1 MKRCQEFSLA
11 ALALLA
17 IAVVVPFQAALAQ
30 SDLRQGAVYVQTDG
44 SVGVLGGLSVG
55 NQVIAFFRH
64 ADGTL
69 TEAGRFATGG
79 SGTGAHLVSAGSTTL
94 ATIDGN
100 QFLYVI
106 NTLTSDISVFAV
118 HATNLSLIQRIAS
131 GTVRPGGVTVHDHLL
146 YAVGEVSANIVGFNI
161 GNNGRLTMIPGSS
174 RSVNGSVVSEP
185 FQVLFDNTG
194 TLLAVSDENI
204 NAVSTFVVNPVTGL
218 AQGPIFNSAFGI
230 NPFGMIFD
238 QFNHLFVTAGG
249 FDIPNVSDMSSFS
262 INPGGTLQVVSPN
275 VLNHRQFECWIA
287 ITSDAGNNG
296 GHYGY
301 TDNTGD
307 STISSYFIRP
317 DGSMELVNSVAAT
330 VPGFPLPGIVDNG
343 MSPDSKFYYA
353 ASFLGSVSVFS
364 IQQDGGLVNIQN
376 VQGLPIGMAGMAV
389 K

>member
-1 MKRCQEFSLA
+1 MNRCRKFSLA
-11 ALALLA
+11 ALALLV
-17 IAVVVPFQAALAQ
+17 IAVVLPSQAAFAQ

-44 SVGVLGGLSVG
+44 TLG

-79 SGTGAHLVSAGSTTL
+79 LGTGAHLVSAGSVDL
-94 ATIDGN
+94 ATINGN

-106 NTLTSDISVFAV
+106 NTLTSDISVFSV
-118 HATNLSLIQRIAS
+118 QATHLQFIQRVPS
-131 GTVRPGGVTVHDHLL
+131 GTVRPAGTTVHDHLL
-146 YAVGEVSANIVGFNI
+146 YVVGEVSANIQGFTI
-161 GNNGRLTMIPGSS
+161 ANNGTLTSIPGSS
-174 RSVNGSVVSEP
+174 RVVDGAQASEP
-185 FQVLFDNTG
+185 FQILFDNTG

-204 NAVSTFVVNPVTGL
+204 NAVSTFVVDPVTGL
-218 AQGPIFNSAFGI
+218 TQGPIFNNAFGI

-249 FDIPNVSDMSSFS
+249 FDIPNVSDMSSFT

-317 DGSMELVNSVAAT
+317 DGSMNLINSVAAT
-330 VPGFPLPGIVDNG
+330 VPGSPLPGIVDNG
-343 MSPDSKFYYA
+343 MSPDSKFFYA
-353 ASFLGSVSVFS
+353 ASFLGSVNVFA
-364 IQQDGGLVNIQN
+364 IQSDGGLVTVQN

-389 K
+389 R

>member
-1 MKRCQEFSLA
+1 MNRLCKIALA
-11 ALALLA
+11 AMALMA
-17 IAVVVPFQAALAQ
+17 ISVFVPSQAAFAQ

-44 SVGVLGGLSVG
+44 SAQVVGGISVG
-55 NQVIAFFRH
+55 NEVIAFFRH

-79 SGTGAHLVSAGSTTL
+79 SGTGAHLVSAGSVTL
-94 ATIDGN
+94 ATVDGN

-106 NTLTSDISVFAV
+106 NTATSDISVFSV
-118 HATNLSLIQRIAS
+118 QATSLSFLQRIAS

-146 YAVGEVSANIVGFNI
+146 YAVGEASANIVGFRI
-161 GNNGRLTMIPGSS
+161 GSDGLLTVIPGSS
-174 RSVNGSVVSEP
+174 RTVNGTVASEP

-204 NAVSTFVVNPVTGL
+204 NAVSTFVVDPVTGL
-218 AQGPIFNSAFGI
+218 AQGPIFNNAFGV

-249 FDIPNVSDMSSFS
+249 FDVPNVSDMSSFTV
-262 INPGGTLQVVSPN
+262 NPGGTLQVVSPN

-307 STISSYFIRP
+307 STISSYFVKP
-317 DGSMELVNSVAAT
+317 DGSITLINSVAAT
-330 VPGFPLPGIVDNG
+330 VPGSPLAGIVDNG
-343 MSPDSKFYYA
+343 MSPDSKFFYA
-353 ASFLGSVSVFS
+353 ASFLGSVNVFA
-364 IQQDGGLVNIQN
+364 IQPDGGLVTVQN
-376 VQGLPIGMAGMAV
+376 VQGLPVGMAGMAV
-389 K
+389 R